1 MQVAKSNRNRYLMYT
16 VVILFWLVMVTSGM
30 VAHLY
35 AKYESEGLESDAGRV
50 AGFNVGAKGSY
61 KEGYSNV
68 LVSVLE
74 SDKPGVYYIT
84 VENKSEVDV
93 RYDIIFKYGNKVI
106 SNTGLKQK
114 MNITLADFDNVNKRV
129 QSPDLNTITF
139 SDVGILESNGGS
151 KSKQTKTMNFNIS
164 AEDYYDNMVAGET
177 FDFDI
182 DVRFVQVD

>member
-1 MQVAKSNRNRYLMYT
+1 MQVSKSNRNRYLMYT

-93 RYDIIFKYGNKVI
+93 RYDIIFKYGNKA
-106 SNTGLKQK
+106 NTGLKQK

-129 QSPDLNTITF
+129 QSLDLNTITF

-164 AEDYYDNMVAGET
+164 AEDYYDHMVAGET